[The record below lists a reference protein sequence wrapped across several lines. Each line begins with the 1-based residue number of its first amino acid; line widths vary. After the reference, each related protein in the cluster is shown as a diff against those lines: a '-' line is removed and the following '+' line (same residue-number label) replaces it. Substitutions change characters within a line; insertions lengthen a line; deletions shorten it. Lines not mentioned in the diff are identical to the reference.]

1 MSEFDEWLSER
12 EAAAEIGKST
22 RTLRVWRRK
31 RIGPPYTMF
40 GRTVK
45 YRKPALVEHFR
56 KAEITPARAR
66 PRPGRPRKAPKSES
80 PKAQEKATT
89 PSST

>member
-1 MSEFDEWLSER
+1 
-12 EAAAEIGKST
+12 
-22 RTLRVWRRK
+22 
-31 RIGPPYTMF
+31 MF